1 MFYNYFYYYNY
12 YCISD
17 NIIFIYVSIHLY
29 PCFAS
34 IYPIFC
40 LIMYLSIQLSIYLSN
55 FYLSIHLGNSSAIL
69 RSVSCQ
75 SLSIFASKVQSNF
88 KVIDEISSKI
98 RSIMISSLQDKKQ
111 ELSRDHNHHHSGYL
125 TLLSS
130 FLVVISDDTSD
141 DVKSLIT
148 TVSSSS

>member
-1 MFYNYFYYYNY
+1 M
-12 YCISD
+12 
-17 NIIFIYVSIHLY
+17 HR
-29 PCFAS
+29 
-34 IYPIFC
+34 
-40 LIMYLSIQLSIYLSN
+40 
-55 FYLSIHLGNSSAIL
+55 GNSSAIL

-111 ELSRDHNHHHSGYL
+111 DLSRDHNHHYSGYL

>member
-1 MFYNYFYYYNY
+1 MFYYYYNY
-12 YCISD
+12 YFISD
-17 NIIFIYVSIHLY
+17 NFIFIYVSIHLY

-34 IYPIFC
+34 IIPIFC
-40 LIMYLSIQLSIYLSN
+40 LIMYLSIQLSIYLII
-55 FYLSIHLGNSSAIL
+55 YLSIHIGNSSAIL

-75 SLSIFASKVQSNF
+75 SLSFFASKVQSNF

-111 ELSRDHNHHHSGYL
+111 DLSRDHNHHYSGYL

-148 TVSSSS
+148 TVSS

>member
-1 MFYNYFYYYNY
+1 MIYCLLCKVSRQDVLLLLLLLYILEDVLSMFCINLSIFLSNY
-12 YCISD
+12 
-17 NIIFIYVSIHLY
+17 L
-29 PCFAS
+29 S
-34 IYPIFC
+34 IYPI
-40 LIMYLSIQLSIYLSN
+40 I
-55 FYLSIHLGNSSAIL
+55 YLSIHIGNSSAIL

-130 FLVVISDDTSD
+130 FLVVIKDDTSD
-141 DVKSLIT
+141 DVNSLIT
-148 TVSSSS
+148 TVSS